1 MPWQNETEEEERRR
15 FASAAMVSGIN
26 FSALCGTHGISRK
39 TGYKWRRRYE
49 RDAKAG
55 LERRSSRPWQ
65 PQGWAKKWRRRLLAW
80 RRRRPSW
87 GGQPLHDWLQ
97 RQWPRTRCPSVRT
110 LERWL
115 TQAGVVRRGRRRAK
129 AGPFERRPG
138 RILGLRPN
146 DVWTIDFKGPMR
158 MSNGGRIEPLTVF
171 DLASRY
177 GLAVR
182 PLAAKDCT
190 CTGQVLVELFQRYG
204 LPRAIQV
211 DNGPPFG
218 GGGACGLSKLSVEW
232 VRLGI
237 QVQFGRPA
245 CPQDNAEH
253 ERWHRTL
260 EQDLRLFPLRI
271 AESTTRRI
279 ERLLRIY
286 NTERT
291 HRSLGR
297 RVPAQ
302 VYHPSRRFYQPK
314 GPRRY
319 PARWGKIL
327 LNGKGDA
334 WWAGRQRRFGRAFA
348 RQCLGLRPSEPGQW
362 EVFLDHLLLGTI
374 VATDRGDLRP
384 VQLYS
389 IPPTAAAVQ
398 SGEGRPS
405 PAPLP

>member
-1 MPWQNETEEEERRR
+1 
-15 FASAAMVSGIN
+15 
-26 FSALCGTHGISRK
+26 
-39 TGYKWRRRYE
+39 
-49 RDAKAG
+49 
-55 LERRSSRPWQ
+55 
-65 PQGWAKKWRRRLLAW
+65 
-80 RRRRPSW
+80 
-87 GGQPLHDWLQ
+87 
-97 RQWPRTRCPSVRT
+97 VRT

-158 MSNGGRIEPLTVF
+158 MSHGGRIEPLTVF

-398 SGEGRPS
+398 SGEGKPS